1 MYDMVWYVFCLF
13 EGIGRSEDK
22 SVAASQFCTF
32 WLAQYDKLATLE
44 FK

>member
-1 MYDMVWYVFCLF
+1 MVRIYVFRLF
-13 EGIGRSEDK
+13 EGIARSKDK
-22 SVAASQFCTF
+22 SVAASQFCSF